1 MTPAREH
8 SRDTVTLTGLVFEK
22 PGKNSLERNLVKRV

>member
-1 MTPAREH
+1 MTLSREH

-22 PGKNSLERNLVKRV
+22 PGKKFFRALPG